1 VSTETSTPPVEGS
14 RVARG
19 AARKRRRVAA
29 AVLAFAVVGAGVWLL
44 LPGDGSDQP
53 PPAATGSSQPGP
65 APPVAPTTF
74 AISVADA
81 AVPLIAV
88 VHVGGEGD
96 VPALTIPSEMQLEV
110 PGLGDSSTAGIAN
123 QNAEGMRA
131 SLSNTLGTWID
142 HYLVLDLHQIA
153 VLDDAAGGFTV
164 TLPGAVTLSGGV
176 VGPGQVTMDGTQVSE
191 YLGIDGP
198 NAFTRWEVV
207 LPALLTA
214 QTGGSLTGQSDQLGA
229 VAKLLP
235 VGAPVRIDTFPTHM
249 SASSSR
255 VPDFDALDAMMA
267 SDFGVTTPPV
277 PVLVQNGVGDPGIA
291 SRVPALLVPEGFRIV
306 LSTNADSFDHKKTLV
321 IAGGDDH
328 VADARRARR
337 ALGVGE
343 LGVTEVPSGLAD
355 ITIVIGKD
363 FTA

>member
-1 VSTETSTPPVEGS
+1 VSTETSTPPVPTS
-14 RVARG
+14 RVARA
-19 AARKRRRVAA
+19 AARKRRQRLTAAVAA
-29 AVLAFAVVGAGVWLL
+29 FAIVGGAAWLL
-44 LPGDGSDQP
+44 LPGDDAPLRNSVTAPSGAGA
-53 PPAATGSSQPGP
+53 PAVVP
-65 APPVAPTTF
+65 PTTF
-74 AISVADA
+74 AISVRDA

-96 VPALTIPSEMQLEV
+96 VPVLTIPADMQLEV
-110 PGLGDSSTAGIAN
+110 PGLGDSSTAGIAR

-142 HYLVLDLHQIA
+142 HYLVLDMHQMA
-153 VLDDAAGGFTV
+153 VLDDAAGGFTF

-176 VGPGQVTMDGTQVSE
+176 VGPGQVTMDGTQLSE
-191 YLGIDGP
+191 YLGIEGP

-214 QTGGSLTGQSDQLGA
+214 RTGGSLTGQSDQLEA

-291 SRVPALLVPEGFRIV
+291 SQVPALLVPVGFRIV
-306 LSTNADSFDHKKTLV
+306 LSVNADSFDHKTTLV
-321 IAGGDDH
+321 IAGGDEH

>member
-1 VSTETSTPPVEGS
+1 LS
-14 RVARG
+14 G
-19 AARKRRRVAA
+19 AVAA
-29 AVLAFAVVGAGVWLL
+29 FVLVGGGAWLL
-44 LPGDGSDQP
+44 LPGDDHPVGNSVTAP
-53 PPAATGSSQPGP
+53 SGASGP
-65 APPVAPTTF
+65 APNLGPTTF
-74 AISVADA
+74 AISVRDA

-96 VPALTIPSEMQLEV
+96 VPVLTIPADMQLEV
-110 PGLGDSSTAGIAN
+110 PGLGDSSIAGIAR
-123 QNAEGMRA
+123 QNAEDMRA

-142 HYLVLDLHQIA
+142 HYLVLDLHQVA
-153 VLDDAAGGFTV
+153 VLDDAAGGFTF

-176 VGPGQVTMDGTQVSE
+176 VGPGQVTMDGTQLSE

-214 QTGGSLTGQSDQLGA
+214 RTGGSLTGQSDQLEA

-235 VGAPVRIDTFPTHM
+235 VDAAVRIDTFPTHM

-291 SRVPALLVPEGFRIV
+291 SQVPALLVPEGFRIV
-306 LSTNADSFDHKKTLV
+306 LSVNADSFDHKTTLV
-321 IAGGDDH
+321 IAGGEDH

-337 ALGVGE
+337 GLGVGE

>member
-1 VSTETSTPPVEGS
+1 VSTETSTPPAPTS
-14 RVARG
+14 RVARA
-19 AARKRRRVAA
+19 AARKRRQRLTAAVAA
-29 AVLAFAVVGAGVWLL
+29 FVIVGGAAWLL
-44 LPGDGSDQP
+44 LPGDDTTPSVAPSGGASA
-53 PPAATGSSQPGP
+53 PPAVVP
-65 APPVAPTTF
+65 PTTF
-74 AISVADA
+74 AISVRDA

-96 VPALTIPSEMQLEV
+96 VPALTIPADMQLEV
-110 PGLGDSSTAGIAN
+110 PGLGDSSTAGIAR
-123 QNAEGMRA
+123 QNAEDMRA

-142 HYLVLDLHQIA
+142 HYLVLDMHQIA
-153 VLDDAAGGFTV
+153 VLDDAAGGFTF
-164 TLPGAVTLSGGV
+164 TLPGAVTLSSGV
-176 VGPGQVTMDGTQVSE
+176 VGPGQVTMDGTQLSE
-191 YLGIDGP
+191 YLGIEGP

-214 QTGGSLTGQSDQLGA
+214 RTGGSLTGQSDQLEA

-249 SASSSR
+249 SSSSSR

-291 SRVPALLVPEGFRIV
+291 SQVPALLVPKGFRIV
-306 LSTNADSFDHKKTLV
+306 LSVNADSFDHKTTLV
-321 IAGGDDH
+321 IAGGDEH

>member
-1 VSTETSTPPVEGS
+1 MSTETSTPPVQGS

-19 AARKRRRVAA
+19 AARKRRRVVA
-29 AVLAFAVVGAGVWLL
+29 AVAAFAVVGGAVWLL
-44 LPGDGSDQP
+44 LPDDDLTAPSVT
-53 PPAATGSSQPGP
+53 ASSGASAPG
-65 APPVAPTTF
+65 AGLQPTTF
-74 AISVADA
+74 AISVRDA

-96 VPALTIPSEMQLEV
+96 CPVLTIPAEMQLEV
-110 PGLGDSSTAGIAN
+110 PGLGDSSTAGIAR

-142 HYLVLDLHQIA
+142 HYLVLDMHQIA
-153 VLDDAAGGFTV
+153 VLDDAAGGFSF

-214 QTGGSLTGQSDQLGA
+214 RTGGSLTGQSDQLEA

-267 SDFGVTTPPV
+267 SEFGVTTPPV

-291 SRVPALLVPEGFRIV
+291 SQVPALLVPEGFRIV
-306 LSTNADSFDHKKTLV
+306 LSVNADSFDHKTTLV

>member
-1 VSTETSTPPVEGS
+1 MSTDPSTPPVQGS
-14 RVARG
+14 RLARG
-19 AARKRRRVAA
+19 ATRKRRRVVA
-29 AVLAFAVVGAGVWLL
+29 AVVAFAVVGAGVWLL
-44 LPGDGSDQP
+44 LPGDDLTVPSVT
-53 PPAATGSSQPGP
+53 ASSGASAP
-65 APPVAPTTF
+65 APVAKPSTF
-74 AISVADA
+74 AIAVRDA

-96 VPALTIPSEMQLEV
+96 VPALTIPPEMQLEV
-110 PGLGDSSTAGIAN
+110 PGLGESSTAGIAQ

-142 HYLVLDLHQIA
+142 HYLVLDLHQVA

-164 TLPGAVTLSGGV
+164 TLPGAVTLSGSV

-214 QTGGSLTGQSDQLGA
+214 RTGGSLTGQSDQLEA

-267 SDFGVTTPPV
+267 SDFAVTTPPV